1 MKMYLILWYVLELET
16 KVGHVLHIC
25 LASLCICLSLCSKS
39 IKMIRAGI
47 SQTFILK
54 PWRNNTVKEI
64 TSNCLGNFSVTRG
77 NKVQSVLLVGFKFS
91 SSEALTYL
99 FFLSWPWHL
108 FSTVI
113 HASNLFFSPLSG
125 LAGGSHFEICSHEKP
140 SIYCTLQNEIL
151 AWEAK
156 LVCCLWDALVEF
168 N

>member
-1 MKMYLILWYVLELET
+1 
-16 KVGHVLHIC
+16 
-25 LASLCICLSLCSKS
+25 
-39 IKMIRAGI
+39 MIGAGI
-47 SQTFILK
+47 SQMYTLK
-54 PWRNNTVKEI
+54 PWSNNTVKEIFFWPFQI

-125 LAGGSHFEICSHEKP
+125 LAGGSHCEICSHERP

-156 LVCCLWDALVEF
+156 LVCCLWEALVEF